1 MAAELEPLMA
11 EWLGAEKTEDTQG
24 SEGGQGRWERDFGS

>member
-11 EWLGAEKTEDTQG
+11 EWLGAEKAEDTQG
-24 SEGGQGRWERDFGS
+24 SEVGQGRWERGFGS